1 MKCWRR
7 NRLPRG
13 SGETLSCG
21 TGACASVAAAV
32 KNGFCSEN
40 EEIRVIL
47 RGGELTVT
55 YTDQT
60 VWMTGNAE
68 LTFEGSAE
76 I

>member
-1 MKCWRR
+1 MGTRQRR
-7 NRLPRG
+7 NAFVRNRCMRICG
-13 SGETLSCG
+13 SGCQ
-21 TGACASVAAAV
+21 
-32 KNGFCSEN
+32 KPGFCSEN

-55 YTDQT
+55 YTEQT